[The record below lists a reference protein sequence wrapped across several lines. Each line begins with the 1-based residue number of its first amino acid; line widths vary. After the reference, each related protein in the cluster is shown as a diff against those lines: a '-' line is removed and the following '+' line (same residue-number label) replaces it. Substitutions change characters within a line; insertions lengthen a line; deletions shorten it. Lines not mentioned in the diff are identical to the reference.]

1 MPVPPRRFGDE
12 ELGKKDDDHKGNGR
26 SRIPPGPD
34 IRGLFRMR
42 RTRMI
47 QWFIGLALLYFFF
60 KNIPN
65 RQIPVRAML
74 PSGTAISGSPQDHP
88 SPHVDYPNPSRA
100 QPETPSQK
108 PKGDTGDT
116 SQRTYEGP
124 IKFPKLGVTL
134 QATVKLDGQKSVNKN
149 VLFAAASLKSVS
161 TMLPMACEMV
171 RWRRNHVHF
180 VLLGRDMIE
189 WEDLLDINGISP
201 ECRIYLHGEDS
212 RYSSLHF

>member
-12 ELGKKDDDHKGNGR
+12 ELGKKDDDHRANGR
-26 SRIPPGPD
+26 SRIPPGTD
-34 IRGLFRMR
+34 IPGLFRMR

-47 QWFIGLALLYFFF
+47 QWFIGLVLLYLFF
-60 KNIPN
+60 KNIPR
-65 RQIPVRAML
+65 RQIPVRAAL
-74 PSGTAISGSPQDHP
+74 PSGTAIEGSEAWPSPQ
-88 SPHVDYPNPSRA
+88 VNYPKK

-108 PKGDTGDT
+108 PKEEAGDA

-134 QATVKLDGQKSVNKN
+134 QAVAQLEGQKATNKN

-180 VLLGRDMIE
+180 VLLGRNMID
-189 WEDLLDINGISP
+189 WEDLMDINGISP
-201 ECRIYLHGEDS
+201 ECRLFLHGKDS
-212 RYSSLHF
+212 RSSNLHS